1 MCRDMF
7 GITVVNNMLNN
18 FEVSAICISM
28 KYRAA
33 SLIKF

>member
-1 MCRDMF
+1 MF

-28 KYRAA
+28 KYMYRAA